1 VVRGGTEGEEPEEY
15 ALPENPTV
23 TDYLM
28 HPVNSVSNF
37 STRLQHNFGWRFAVQ
52 IGIMYVCVKGLL
64 NSTLGL
70 VKLSYCKKTLKID
83 GNACQTMSSIAMTPW
98 SIKGVFGVLSDSYPL
113 FGYHKKS
120 YIIVAAFFGTA
131 AFVGLAALPINTANI
146 AALFM
151 FLANVQIAVSDLLC
165 EGKYAELM
173 QAKPKTGS
181 SMVSYVWGCYQLGAL
196 IASLFVGPIADNY
209 NPQIIFWFCIPLSA
223 SIIVPTALDYL
234 ADEKVP
240 AEKAGFKYE
249 LWREHGKIIFFAC
262 AAAVVALGNAMV
274 DLFFFDAHML
284 QAGYAAGGSVV
295 LCIMAFYCLPRQL
308 AMCNLYMFI
317 SSILYINIS
326 GSMDFWFTADE
337 SCVPGGPAFDYTYY
351 NTYASLVGSVTGSI
365 GIALFQALMGDWN
378 FRTVFW
384 VTTVIGI
391 VAASFDMVIIARW
404 NLAMG
409 ISDKAFY
416 MFGDAVIGNC
426 LGMFGLMPMLVLT
439 SKLVPKGL
447 EATTYALLAGFQ
459 NFGGVVSSQLG
470 VFASQWAGIKTT
482 EENGA
487 KCNFDNLNMLVFVC
501 HVALPVIAIPLTF
514 VLIPNKRMTD
524 KIITDD
530 GQEVPD
536 DEEQSLENPTGP
548 GAAQKSA

>member
-1 VVRGGTEGEEPEEY
+1 MCSEGEEPEEY
-15 ALPENPTV
+15 TLPENPTV
-23 TDYLM
+23 QDYLL
-28 HPVNSVSNF
+28 HPVRMCSDF

-64 NSTLGL
+64 NSTMGL
-70 VKLSYCKKTLKID
+70 VKLSYCKKTLGID

-98 SIKGVFGVLSDSYPL
+98 SIKGIFGVVSDSYPL
-113 FGYHKKS
+113 FGYHKKF
-120 YIIVAAFFGTA
+120 YIIGAAFAGTA
-131 AFVGLAALPINTANI
+131 AFIGLAALPIKSANV

-151 FLANVQIAVSDLLC
+151 FLANIQIAISDLLC

-181 SMVSYVWGCYQLGAL
+181 SMVSYVWGCYQVGAFV
-196 IASLFVGPIADNY
+196 ASVFVGPIADNY

-240 AEKAGFKYE
+240 DDQRGFKWN

-262 AAAVVALGNAMV
+262 AAAAVALGNAMV
-274 DLFFFDAHML
+274 DLVFFDAHNW
-284 QAGYAAGGSVV
+284 QAVYAAVGSVV
-295 LCIMAFYCLPRQL
+295 LCILAFHCLPRQL
-308 AMCNLYMFI
+308 AKCNLYMFI

-337 SCVPGGPAFDYTYY
+337 ECVPGGPAFDYTYY

-384 VTTVIGI
+384 TTTAIGM
-391 VAASFDMVIIARW
+391 VAASFDMVMIARL
-404 NLAMG
+404 NVHLG

-470 VFASQWAGIKTT
+470 VYASQWAGIKTT
-482 EENGA
+482 DSGGKA
-487 KCNFDNLNMLVFVC
+487 CNFDNLNALVFVC
-501 HVALPVIAIPLTF
+501 HVALPAIAIPLTF
-514 VLIPNKRMTD
+514 VLIPDKKMTD
-524 KIITDD
+524 RIISDD
-530 GQEVPD
+530 GGELLD
-536 DEEQSLENPTGP
+536 GADEENSLSHPADP
-548 GAAQKSA
+548 KSN